1 MNDGIVKRIAI
12 SIFKDLIVPW
22 SISAACIAL
31 FFVVVCSF
39 GLIAWPVCF
48 CAFLFLC
55 VTRRNATPSSNE
67 PDSGGASQPMEDGLT
82 DEELMRRYRIT
93 YERKMYIYGDYH
105 YDKLWQAVAHARHD
119 VS

>member
-1 MNDGIVKRIAI
+1 
-12 SIFKDLIVPW
+12 
-22 SISAACIAL
+22 
-31 FFVVVCSF
+31 
-39 GLIAWPVCF
+39 
-48 CAFLFLC
+48 
-55 VTRRNATPSSNE
+55 
-67 PDSGGASQPMEDGLT
+67 MEDGLT